1 MKYFCNFF
9 FQYLEAVRDLPG
21 FQTIAFL
28 PCTCS
33 IRNDGFVIPKI
44 TYDCLELS
52 ACSPNGIPE
61 VYNFFGHFEFP
72 ANFSKNYVLKNY
84 MKFVLQIAEY
94 YRYV

>member
-61 VYNFFGHFEFP
+61 VYNFLVILNFP
-72 ANFSKNYVLKNY
+72 PIFQRI
-84 MKFVLQIAEY
+84 MF
-94 YRYV
+94 